1 MGRQKERPQSTVN
14 LAHATITLGVQ
25 TSREDDR
32 TDKPVLEMR
41 RLLATHCQGP
51 YSSEIREFALILRIG
66 GEMQEFNFE
75 GCERIRRNRKQKY
88 ITVDLGFPSN
98 RWKGATESGIREYL
112 AEAVET
118 GLLCCIRRLETNKS
132 PVDSARLMGDFA
144 KVKQLFLAGDAP
156 KVEPAK
162 L

>member
-1 MGRQKERPQSTVN
+1 MN

-32 TDKPVLEMR
+32 TDKPVLDMR
-41 RLLATHCQGP
+41 KVLATRCQGP
-51 YSSEIREFALILRIG
+51 YSSEIREFALILRVG
-66 GEMQEFNFE
+66 GDMQEFNFE

-98 RWKGATESGIREYL
+98 RWKAATESSIREYI

-118 GLLCCIRRLETNKS
+118 GLLCCIRRLEKDKS
-132 PVDSARLMGDFA
+132 PVDAARLMGDFA
-144 KVKQLFLAGDAP
+144 TAKQLFLAGDAP
-156 KVEPAK
+156 KVEPARF
-162 L
+162 

>member
-1 MGRQKERPQSTVN
+1 MN
-14 LAHATITLGVQ
+14 LAQATITLGVQ
-25 TSREDDR
+25 TSREDNR
-32 TDKPVLEMR
+32 TQKPVLAIRKLMAE
-41 RLLATHCQGP
+41 HCQGP
-51 YSSEIREFALILRIG
+51 YSQEIEKFALVLRVG
-66 GEMQEFNFE
+66 GEMLEFNFE

-118 GLLCCIRRLETNKS
+118 GLLCCIRRLETDKS

-144 KVKQLFLAGDAP
+144 KVKRLFLAGDAP
-156 KVEPAK
+156 KVEPAR

>member
-1 MGRQKERPQSTVN
+1 MN

-41 RLLATHCQGP
+41 RLLATYCQGP
-51 YSSEIREFALILRIG
+51 YSPEIRQFALILRIG

-75 GCERIRRNRKQKY
+75 GGERIRRNRKQKY

-118 GLLCCIRRLETNKS
+118 GLLCCIRRLETDKS
-132 PVDSARLMGDFA
+132 PVDSARFMGDFA
-144 KVKQLFLAGDAP
+144 KVKQLFLAGDTP
-156 KVEPAK
+156 KVEPAR

>member
-1 MGRQKERPQSTVN
+1 MDLRP
-14 LAHATITLGVQ
+14 ATITLGVQ

-32 TDKPVLEMR
+32 TEKPVLEMR
-41 RLLATHCQGP
+41 RLLAAHCQGP
-51 YSSEIREFALILRIG
+51 YSAEIREFALILRVG

-98 RWKGATESGIREYL
+98 RWKGVTNSSIREFL

-118 GLLCCIRRLETNKS
+118 GLLCCIRRLETDKS
-132 PVDSARLMGDFA
+132 FVDSTRLMGDFA
-144 KVKQLFLAGDAP
+144 KVKQLFLTAGSERPVTEKTILGDG
-156 KVEPAK
+156 
-162 L
+162 